1 MFSHI
6 MVGANDLE
14 ASKLFYD
21 AVLGILGIKAGT
33 FSHNKY
39 FYRSP
44 AGVFVITKPIDGNEA
59 TYANGA
65 TIRFSANQLLT

>member
-1 MFSHI
+1 

-33 FSHNKY
+33 LSHNKY

-59 TYANGA
+59 T
-65 TIRFSANQLLT
+65 